1 MIVIALNAAN
11 LQKVSIE
18 NATDGVMS
26 GSKYI
31 TYRRN
36 SRFIYFGT
44 KSMQGKKEV
53 CRVMTLGFCVL
64 VCLQF
69 RAFFTGLRN
78 ACIFP
83 HSGDVARCH
92 PHPYIFGK
100 GSFSQFRSFK
110 PFV

>member
-1 MIVIALNAAN
+1 MIVIAPNVAN

-18 NATDGVMS
+18 NATDGFMS

-31 TYRRN
+31 TYRKN

-53 CRVMTLGFCVL
+53 CRVMTLGFCLL

-78 ACIFP
+78 VVCIFP
-83 HSGDVARCH
+83 HNGNVARCH
-92 PHPYIFGK
+92 LHPYIFGK
-100 GSFSQFRSFK
+100 GSFSQFR
-110 PFV
+110 

>member
-1 MIVIALNAAN
+1 MIVITLNAAN

-83 HSGDVARCH
+83 HSGDGR
-92 PHPYIFGK
+92 GK
-100 GSFSQFRSFK
+100 VSSASIYLWEGFLFPVSFI
-110 PFV
+110 